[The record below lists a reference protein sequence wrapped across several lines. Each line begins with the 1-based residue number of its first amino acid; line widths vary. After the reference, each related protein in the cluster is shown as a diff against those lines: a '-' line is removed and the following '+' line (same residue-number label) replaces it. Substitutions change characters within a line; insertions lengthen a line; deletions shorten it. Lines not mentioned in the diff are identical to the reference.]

1 MQSHWRDRPGVD
13 VLPFGCVL
21 QDSGIVRGQNT
32 EMLPTHNDFARTK
45 QPSGLGFVGA
55 SKLSY
60 QIGGITFGLEAEG
73 NLRLSLERELLA
85 FAVQAAS
92 CDVNLKI
99 SWTDS
104 LRVPSSTLLFH
115 SGGLWSLFAEPNGY
129 RFSFLSPLLGM
140 TPYKEAWFDSEF
152 RSGRVLLS
160 RRYFD
165 TDRPVYPLEYPLD
178 ELLMIHRLSRG
189 EGVEMHA
196 VGISDENG
204 RGHLFLGHSGAGK
217 STTARLWTA
226 RPGVRILSDDRI
238 ILREREGR
246 IWMYGTPWHGDA
258 GIASPDCAPLSGI
271 YLLAHGKRNDRFPL
285 SPGMAAAELF
295 SRTFATHHSSE
306 GIRFTL
312 EFLDRV
318 VHEVPCSIFQFVPDE
333 SAVEA
338 ICRAEV

>member
-1 MQSHWRDRPGVD
+1 MQPIQNEFAQRTEGNQPAFAGVSR
-13 VLPFGCVL
+13 LF
-21 QDSGIVRGQNT
+21 
-32 EMLPTHNDFARTK
+32 
-45 QPSGLGFVGA
+45 
-55 SKLSY
+55 Y
-60 QIGGITFGLEAEG
+60 QIGGISFGLEAEG
-73 NLRLSLERELLA
+73 KLTLNLERELSA
-85 FAVQAAS
+85 FVAEAHS
-92 CDVNLKI
+92 SEVNLQV

-104 LRVPSSTLLFH
+104 LRVPCSTLLFH
-115 SGGLWSLFAEPNGY
+115 SGGLWSLFAEPSGY

-140 TPYKEAWFDSEF
+140 TPYKEAWFDPEF
-152 RSGRVLLS
+152 CTGRVLLS

-189 EGVEMHA
+189 AGVEVHA
-196 VGISDENG
+196 VGISDARG

-217 STTARLWTA
+217 STTARLWLD

-258 GIASPDCAPLSGI
+258 GIASPDCATLSGM
-271 YLLAHGKRNDRFPL
+271 YLLEHGSGNERLPL
-285 SPGMAAAELF
+285 PQGRAAAELF
-295 SRTFATHHSSE
+295 TRSFVPHHSEE

-312 EFLDRV
+312 NFLDRV
-318 VHEVPCSIFQFVPDE
+318 ARQVPCSTFRFVPDE
-333 SAVEA
+333 TAVEA

>member
-1 MQSHWRDRPGVD
+1 
-13 VLPFGCVL
+13 L
-21 QDSGIVRGQNT
+21 QDDGIVKGKNT
-32 EMLPTHNDFARTK
+32 EMLPIQNNFTPAKLPDDL
-45 QPSGLGFVGA
+45 GLPGS

-73 NLRLSLERELLA
+73 HLRLNLERELLA
-85 FAVQAAS
+85 FAVQTGS

-99 SWTDS
+99 SWVDS
-104 LRVPSSTLLFH
+104 LRVPNSTLLFH
-115 SGGLWSLFAEPNGY
+115 SGGLWSLFAESNGY
-129 RFSFLSPLLGM
+129 RFSFLSSLLGM

-152 RSGRVLLS
+152 RTGRVLLS

-165 TDRPVYPLEYPLD
+165 SDRPVYPLEYPLD

-189 EGVEMHA
+189 QGVEMHA

-217 STTARLWTA
+217 STTARLWTG

-238 ILREREGR
+238 ILRERDGR

-258 GIASPDCAPLSGI
+258 GIASPECAPLSSI
-271 YLLAHGKRNDRFPL
+271 YLLARGKHNDRLPL

-306 GIRFTL
+306 GIRFSL

-318 VHEVPCSIFQFVPDE
+318 VQEVPCYLFKFVPDE